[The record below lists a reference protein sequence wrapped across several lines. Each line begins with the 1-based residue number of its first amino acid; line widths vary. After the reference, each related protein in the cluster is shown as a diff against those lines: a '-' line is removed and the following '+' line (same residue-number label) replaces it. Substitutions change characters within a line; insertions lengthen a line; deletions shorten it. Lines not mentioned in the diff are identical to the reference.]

1 MGETSKEV
9 REQLDKMRFSKEAL
23 FMNRFI
29 NRLMSLGKSEKK
41 KKFEPYFII
50 DQIAGEMNCSMSHKG
65 KQLGQWRV
73 PFDSKWLYWV
83 NNLESEDL
91 KRHRKRTMFDFQY
104 WNRGNFFPI
113 RNYAKEVADLD

>member
-1 MGETSKEV
+1 
-9 REQLDKMRFSKEAL
+9 
-23 FMNRFI
+23 MNRFI
-29 NRLMSLGKSEKK
+29 NKLLSLGKSEKK
-41 KKFEPYFII
+41 TKFEPYFII
-50 DQIAGEMNCSMSHKG
+50 DQIAGEMDCGMTHAG

-83 NNLESEDL
+83 SNLESEDL

-113 RNYAKEVADLD
+113 RNYAAEVADLE